1 MTFILV
7 AGVLGLAIGIWFLN
21 KAKPE
26 NQPIDIQIDEELAPE
41 ATPAPAVVAE
51 IVKKN
56 TAKKKVAAKPAP
68 KNTAKNKSLAKIE
81 IKPKKKTTKK

>member
-7 AGVLGLAIGIWFLN
+7 AGVLSLAIGIWFLK

-26 NQPIDIQIDEELAPE
+26 HQSVDLPSAEELAPE
-41 ATPAPAVVAE
+41 ATPAPALMAE

-56 TAKKKVAAKPAP
+56 TAKKKATKPAP

-81 IKPKKKTTKK
+81 AKPKKKSTKK